1 VADAFATGRI
11 VDAIVALMVL
21 ELIVLI
27 IVRNSTGRGL
37 ATGTLIASLGAGAA
51 LMLALRAALVGHPW
65 QSVALWLI
73 VAGGAHLL
81 DLKLRWPS
89 R

>member
-1 VADAFATGRI
+1 MLQAFATGRI
-11 VDAIVALMVL
+11 VDAIIALMLL

-27 IVRNSTGRGL
+27 IVRKNTGHGL
-37 ATGTLIASLGAGAA
+37 PTAVLLTSLAAGAA
-51 LMLALRAALVGHPW
+51 LLLALRESLVGHPW
-65 QSVALWLI
+65 QRVAPWLI
-73 VAGGAHLL
+73 VALGAHVL